1 MSNKKRKGLG
11 QGINALFPDAAKNI
25 EEEVDRTDERVQ
37 LISLKEIRPNPYQ
50 PRREFDQKAL
60 EELTKS
66 VKETGVLQPI
76 ILRASTAKGY
86 EIVAGE
92 RRVRASK
99 QAKLETVPAI
109 VRELNEEVMM
119 QVAILENL
127 QREDLTALEEAD
139 AYYMMMEKLSMTQE
153 KVAERLGK
161 SRSYIANHLRL
172 RTLPEVA
179 KNLLQEGKLSMGQ
192 ARTLLGLV
200 DKSKIIRLAKR
211 AANENLTV
219 RQLEHLVAEANEKTS
234 DKKPEVK
241 TGPKKSVFI
250 RDLESQLTDKFD
262 AKVTIQENGNKGK
275 IQIEYNSLDDLNT
288 LLEEQLGVQIEEE
301 ND

>member
-1 MSNKKRKGLG
+1 MANKKRKGLG
-11 QGINALFPDAAKNI
+11 KGINALFPAAANI

-37 LISLKEIRPNPYQ
+37 LVSLKDIRPNPYQ
-50 PRREFDQKAL
+50 PRRDFDQKAL
-60 EELTKS
+60 DELSNS

-76 ILRASTAKGY
+76 ILRVSKAKGY

-99 QAKLETVPAI
+99 QAKLETIPAI
-109 VRELNEEVMM
+109 IRELDEKVML

-139 AYYMMMEKLSMTQE
+139 AYYVMMEKLSMTQE

-172 RTLPEVA
+172 RTLPEET
-179 KNLLQEGKLSMGQ
+179 KQLLQDGKLSMGQ

-200 DKSKIIRLAKR
+200 DKSKIIRLARR

-219 RQLEHLVAEANEKTS
+219 RQLEHLVAEANETLS
-234 DKKPEVK
+234 GKKISSKSEP
-241 TGPKKSVFI
+241 TKSVFI
-250 RDLESQLTDKFD
+250 KDLESRLTDKFD
-262 AKVTIQENGNKGK
+262 AKVTIQEKGNKGK
-275 IQIEYNSLDDLNT
+275 IQIEYNSLDDLNA
-288 LLEEQLGVQIEEE
+288 LLEEQLGIQIEEE
-301 ND
+301 Q